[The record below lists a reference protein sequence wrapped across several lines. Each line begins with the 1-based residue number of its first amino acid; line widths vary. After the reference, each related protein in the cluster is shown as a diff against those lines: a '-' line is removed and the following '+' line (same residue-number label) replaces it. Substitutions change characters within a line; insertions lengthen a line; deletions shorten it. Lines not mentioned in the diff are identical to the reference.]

1 MFDKIK
7 KTMDE
12 AYQGLKSGASKITLL
27 TEEKTKVTKMQMKI
41 NSLQKDM
48 DKVLARLGNRFYT
61 LREEHA
67 GNTIYDDEIIAEIL
81 KDADNFH
88 GQVAELEEEI
98 NRIKEEYENR
108 VKLAEEAGETQE
120 EGEGQEAGDDEETK
134 QAM

>member
-7 KTMDE
+7 KTMDD
-12 AYQGLKSGASKITLL
+12 AYQGLKGGASKLTLL
-27 TEEKTKVTKMQMKI
+27 TEEKTKITRIQMKV

-48 DKVLARLGNRFYT
+48 DKVVARLGNRFYT

-67 GNTIYDDEIIAEIL
+67 DNSIYSDEIVAEIL
-81 KDADNFH
+81 KDADRFH

-98 NRIKEEYENR
+98 NRIKDEYEER
-108 VKLAEEAGETQE
+108 VKSTEAVAETSEETEA
-120 EGEGQEAGDDEETK
+120 DEETK